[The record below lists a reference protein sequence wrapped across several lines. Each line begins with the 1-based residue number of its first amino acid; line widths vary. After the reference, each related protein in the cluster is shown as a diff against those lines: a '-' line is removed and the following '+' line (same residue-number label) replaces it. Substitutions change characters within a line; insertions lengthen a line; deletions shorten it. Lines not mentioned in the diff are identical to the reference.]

1 MKNFISSS
9 AERIIQAKFISLC
22 PLNRC
27 ENVTEKELCIFFIN
41 LQHDKNCFVRST
53 KNVFLIL
60 FQSLQKK
67 KVCENNKRRTQ

>member
-27 ENVTEKELCIFFIN
+27 ENVTEKELCIFLSIY
-41 LQHDKNCFVRST
+41 ST
-53 KNVFLIL
+53 IKIVLLGPQRMYF
-60 FQSLQKK
+60 
-67 KVCENNKRRTQ
+67 